1 MASSLNKIHVTVI
14 TELHDTPLLTCIRVK
29 FEIIDETIAGDM
41 KGLLR
46 IRLARFGRKHQP
58 VYNIVVAHHKKA
70 ANKLP
75 IEVLGTYSSEA
86 TPLSPQDAKADAL
99 PVKDVHLDFLRAQ
112 YWLGTGAQPTP
123 TVARLFKKAGLL
135 PPGWPGPREGTL
147 KAPEREVK
155 RSQEAASEPVPPP
168 VR

>member
-1 MASSLNKIHVTVI
+1 MTYFRDIFQREGLQGTS
-14 TELHDTPLLTCIRVK
+14 
-29 FEIIDETIAGDM
+29 FEVCSM
-41 KGLLR
+41 KGLIR

-70 ANKLP
+70 LNKLP
-75 IEVLGTYSSEA
+75 IEVLGTYGSIA
-86 TPLSPQDAKADAL
+86 DPLSPQE
-99 PVKDVHLDFLRAQ
+99 VKDQQTSIKDVSLDFLRAQ

-135 PPGWPGPREGTL
+135 PPDWPGPRQGVL
-147 KAPEREVK
+147 MAPQRPIVREQ
-155 RSQEAASEPVPPP
+155 RLSEEPVPPP